1 MIKQVSISISSP
13 AEILNESSGE
23 VVKAETI
30 NYRTYRPEPDGLFCE
45 RIFGPTKNYECYCG
59 KYKNKRYKGVFC
71 NNCGVK
77 ITNKNSRRKRLGHIT
92 LASPLIHIWFFRC
105 FPSKLSTLLKLQAE
119 DVEKIIYSEKYI
131 LLDKG
136 DFEKQL
142 FFIKTFELISF
153 RLYKKIKKLI
163 KRKKPINKP
172 IIKTGAQAFEQILNK
187 INLQILEKDLSEENK
202 ILKSNFKKD
211 YLNYRL
217 KTIRELIEGKETYKN
232 IVLKIIPV
240 IPPEIR
246 PLVQLE
252 NGKYATSDLNEFYR
266 KLIIRNNRLKK
277 FQNIRVPQIII
288 RNERRLLQES
298 VDSLFDNSKKI
309 IPITSENNR
318 IIKSLSDCLK
328 GKLGR
333 FRFNLLGKRV
343 DYSARSVI
351 ISGPKLKLYECGL
364 PRKMLIELF
373 RPYILNKILENG
385 KTINLKEAKKIIRKK
400 KKIIWKLLNHLI
412 YKYPILLNRAP
423 TLHKLGIQCFYP
435 KITEEQAI
443 ELHPLVCA
451 GFNADFDG
459 DQMAV
464 HIPLSKEAILEA
476 KCLMLPTHNILN
488 PANGNPILVP
498 SQDML
503 LGLYYLSKEMKT
515 KEHQL
520 RKFSNTKE
528 VQIAYNNNIIDINT
542 KILVRM
548 KNKLVETTTGKV
560 LFNLLI
566 PKGIGYYNKIL
577 TKTSLSKIIKTIFFK
592 TNSYQTL
599 KFLDNI
605 KELGFQTSFK
615 AGFSFNLED
624 LTIPDIKNNLLE
636 KALKKKKEINIK
648 NNNEDN
654 EIKYHTTIK
663 FWSKINKKLTNQIIT
678 YLKKS
683 QQGLNP
689 IYMML
694 NSGARSSIEQIRQI
708 AGMRGLMAKPQK
720 NIESKNIIENPIY
733 SNFLEGLSNYEYF
746 ISTHGAR
753 KGLADT
759 ALKTADAGYLT
770 RRLVD
775 VAQGLVIIEK
785 DCKTLGGIYITP
797 LIIKNKV
804 IESIDERVL
813 GRISLQNIYDKN
825 SKRIILKKDELIDET
840 RAKLI
845 KASNLKKL
853 KVRSPIT
860 CKTKQGI
867 CSKCYGRNLSTGKI
881 VQKGEAVGILAAQAI
896 GEPGT
901 QLTLRTF
908 HIGGTA
914 SQVAESNKLFSN
926 YNGRI
931 KYHHIKAIKKKTYS
945 IVISKQA
952 KLKIYILNS
961 KIILNINIP
970 YGSKIFIKNNQ
981 HLKKGDLI
989 YKCDHHSYP
998 IISERKS
1005 KVILKNFHEYRNF
1018 RKQRKTGTSSL
1029 KEVKI
1034 VTNNIHD
1041 YCIPYICLIIKE
1053 KQKIKLKKYPFPTDS
1068 QILVKNLEQ
1077 TKEGQI
1083 IAKIP
1088 RRFLN
1093 STDITGGLPKVSE
1106 LLETRKPFNSAIIS
1120 EVKGRVK
1127 YGKITSNKQEV
1138 FIKNKQGK
1146 NTRYNINIEKKI
1158 LVNENENIKAGNKLS
1173 EGELAINEILTIK
1186 GIYAVQKYLI
1196 NEIQEVYRL
1205 EGVKID
1211 DKHFEIIIRQM
1222 LKKVKIINSGDT
1234 KFVAGN
1240 IVDKE
1245 LLYSENKKIRT
1256 FKIITGTA
1264 KPTLGLLVGEQITKK
1279 KLKRIKNKEAIKTR
1293 EPRPAIVLPIVLGIT
1308 KSALQNSSFLS
1319 AASFQETTKIL
1330 SEAALRK
1337 QKDNLKGLKENVILG
1352 NKIPSGTGFKKPGV
1366 QITTYK

>member
-13 AEILNESSGE
+13 EEILNESSGE

-30 NYRTYRPEPDGLFCE
+30 NYRTSRPEPDGLFCE

-59 KYKNKRYKGVFC
+59 KYKNKRYKGIVC
-71 NNCGVK
+71 NTCGVK
-77 ITNKNSRRKRLGHIT
+77 ITNQNARRKRFGHIT
-92 LASPLIHIWFFRC
+92 LASPIIHIWFFRC
-105 FPSKLSTLLKLQAE
+105 FPKKLATLLKLQAE
-119 DVEKIIYSEKYI
+119 DVEQIIYYEKYI

-142 FFIKTFELISF
+142 FFIKNFELISL
-153 RLYKKIKKLI
+153 RLDKKINQLI
-163 KRKKPINKP
+163 KRKQPRNKP
-172 IIKTGAQAFEQILNK
+172 ILKTGAKAFETIFNQLN
-187 INLQILEKDLSEENK
+187 IQILEKDLSEEK
-202 ILKSNFKKD
+202 QILKSNFKKD
-211 YLNYRL
+211 SINYRL
-217 KTIRELIEGKETYKN
+217 KTIREIIEGKETYKN

-246 PLVQLE
+246 PLVQLD
-252 NGKYATSDLNEFYR
+252 NGKYATSDLNELYR
-266 KLIIRNNRLKK
+266 KIILRNNRLKQLK
-277 FQNIRVPQIII
+277 KIRVPQIII

-309 IPITSENNR
+309 IPIKSENNR
-318 IIKSLSDCLK
+318 VIKSLADGLK

-373 RPYILNKILENG
+373 RPYILNQILANG
-385 KTINLKEAKKIIRKK
+385 KTITLKEAKKIISKNK
-400 KKIIWKLLNHLI
+400 NLIWKLLNNLI

-435 KITEEQAI
+435 KITEEKAI

-476 KCLMLPTHNILN
+476 KCLMLPTQNLLN

-503 LGLYYLSKEMKT
+503 LGLYYLSKEMKN
-515 KEHQL
+515 KEHQII
-520 RKFSNTKE
+520 KFSNTKE
-528 VQIAYNNNIIDINT
+528 VQIASNNKIIDLNT
-542 KILVRM
+542 KILVM
-548 KNKLVETTTGKV
+548 MNKQLVSTTAGKV

-566 PKGIGYYNKIL
+566 PKEVGYYNKIL
-577 TKTSLSKIIKTIFFK
+577 TKTSLSKIIKTIFLK
-592 TNSYQTL
+592 TNSYKTI

-605 KELGFQTSFK
+605 KEIGFETSFK
-615 AGFSFNLED
+615 AGLSLNLED
-624 LTIPDIKNNLLE
+624 LTIPDIKNKILE
-636 KALKKKKEINIK
+636 KALKQNQQINLQ
-648 NNNEDN
+648 NQNEDN
-654 EIKYHTTIK
+654 EIKYHTKIK
-663 FWSKINKKLTNQIIT
+663 FWSKINNKLTNKIIT

-683 QQGLNP
+683 QKGFNP

-708 AGMRGLMAKPQK
+708 SGMRGLMAKPQK

-775 VAQGLVIIEK
+775 VAQDVVITET
-785 DCKTLGGIYITP
+785 DCKTLLGIYVTQ
-797 LIIKNKV
+797 LIIKNQL
-804 IESIDERVL
+804 IESIEERVL

-825 SKRIILKKDELIDET
+825 IKIIIIKKYELIDET

-845 KASNLKKL
+845 KESNIKQI

-860 CKTKQGI
+860 CQAKKGI
-867 CSKCYGRNLSTGKI
+867 CIKCYGINLSTGRI
-881 VQKGEAVGILAAQAI
+881 AQKGDAVGILAAQSI

-914 SQVAESNKLFSN
+914 GNVAESKKLFSN
-926 YNGRI
+926 YNGKI
-931 KYHHIKAIKKKTYS
+931 KYQNIKSIKTKNYK
-945 IVISKQA
+945 IVISKKA
-952 KLKIYILNS
+952 NLKIYLFNSKRILNL
-961 KIILNINIP
+961 KIP
-970 YGSKIFIKNNQ
+970 YGSKIFLTNNQ
-981 HLKKGDLI
+981 TLKKGDLI
-989 YKCDHHSYP
+989 YKWDHHYYP
-998 IISERKS
+998 IISEIKS
-1005 KVILKNFHEYRNF
+1005 KVILKNFYKYVNF
-1018 RKQRKTGTSSL
+1018 IKPKFLTRQTG

-1034 VTNNIHD
+1034 VKNNLHN
-1041 YCIPYICLIIKE
+1041 YRIPYICLIIKE
-1053 KQKIKLKKYPFPTDS
+1053 KQKIKLKKYPFPTGS
-1068 QILVKNLEQ
+1068 QILVNNLEE
-1077 TKEGQI
+1077 TKAGQL

-1088 RRFLN
+1088 RIFLN
-1093 STDITGGLPKVSE
+1093 STDITGGLPRVSE
-1106 LLETRKPFNSAIIS
+1106 LLETRKPLNSAIIS

-1127 YGKITSNKQEV
+1127 YGRIKIKKQEI
-1138 FIKNKQGK
+1138 FLQTKKGIK
-1146 NTRYNINIEKKI
+1146 TRYNINIEKQI
-1158 LVNENENIKAGNKLS
+1158 LVNENDNIKAGNKLS
-1173 EGELAINEILTIK
+1173 EGEIAINEILTIK
-1186 GIYAVQKYLI
+1186 GIYALQKYLI

-1222 LKKVKIINSGDT
+1222 LKQVKIINSGDT
-1234 KFVAGN
+1234 NLLEGN
-1240 IVDKE
+1240 IVDQE
-1245 LLYSENKKIRT
+1245 ILYSENKPIRT
-1256 FKIITGTA
+1256 FKIITFNA
-1264 KPTLGLLVGEQITKK
+1264 NPKLGLLVGDKITKT
-1279 KLKRIKNKEAIKTR
+1279 KLKRIKNKEELQTR
-1293 EPRPAIVLPIVLGIT
+1293 EPRPAIGLPILLGIT
-1308 KSALQNSSFLS
+1308 KSALQKQSFLS

-1330 SEAALRK
+1330 SESALRR

-1352 NKIPSGTGFKKPGV
+1352 NKIPAGTGLNRIK
-1366 QITTYK
+1366 

>member
-13 AEILNESSGE
+13 EDILNESSGE

-59 KYKNKRYKGVFC
+59 KYKNKRYKGVVC

-77 ITNKNSRRKRLGHIT
+77 ITNQNARRKRFGHIT
-92 LASPLIHIWFFRC
+92 LASPIIHIWFFRC
-105 FPSKLSTLLKLQAE
+105 FPNKLATLLKLQAE

-142 FFIKTFELISF
+142 FFLKNFELISL

-163 KRKKPINKP
+163 KIKKPRKKPIL
-172 IIKTGAQAFEQILNK
+172 KTGAKAFEQIFKQL
-187 INLQILEKDLSEENK
+187 NLQILEKDLSEEKK

-211 YLNYRL
+211 SLNSRL
-217 KTIRELIEGKETYKN
+217 KTIREILDGKETYKN

-246 PLVQLE
+246 PLVQLD
-252 NGKYATSDLNEFYR
+252 NGKYATSDLNELYR
-266 KLIIRNNRLKK
+266 KIIIRNNRLKQ

-309 IPITSENNR
+309 IPIKSENNR
-318 IIKSLSDCLK
+318 VIKSLSDGLK

-333 FRFNLLGKRV
+333 FRLNLLGKRV

-364 PRKMLIELF
+364 PRNMLIELF

-385 KTINLKEAKKIIRKK
+385 KTINLKEAKKIISKK
-400 KKIIWKLLNHLI
+400 KQIIWKLLNNLI

-435 KITEEQAI
+435 KITEEKAI

-476 KCLMLPTHNILN
+476 KCLMLPTQNILN

-503 LGLYYLSKEMKT
+503 LGLYYLSKERKN
-515 KEHQL
+515 KEHKII
-520 RKFSNTKE
+520 KFSNTKE
-528 VQIAYNNNIIDINT
+528 VQIAYNNNIIDLNT
-542 KILVRM
+542 NILVM
-548 KNKLVETTTGKV
+548 MNKQLVSTTAGKV

-566 PKGIGYYNKIL
+566 PKEVGYYNKIL
-577 TKTSLSKIIKTIFFK
+577 TKTSLSKIIKKIFLK
-592 TNSYQTL
+592 TNSYKTI

-605 KELGFQTSFK
+605 KEIGFETSFN

-624 LTIPDIKNNLLE
+624 LTIPDIKKKILE
-636 KALKKKKEINIK
+636 KALKKNQQINIK
-648 NNNEDN
+648 NKNEDN
-654 EIKYHTTIK
+654 EIKYHTKIK
-663 FWSKINKKLTNQIIT
+663 FWSKINNKLTNQIIT

-683 QQGLNP
+683 QKGFNP

-708 AGMRGLMAKPQK
+708 SGMRGLMAKPQK

-775 VAQGLVIIEK
+775 VAQDVVITET
-785 DCKTLGGIYITP
+785 DCKTLLGIYVTQ
-797 LIIKNKV
+797 LIIKNQL
-804 IESIDERVL
+804 IESIEERVL

-825 SKRIILKKDELIDET
+825 RKRIILKKSELIDEK

-845 KASNLKKL
+845 QESNIKKI

-860 CKTKQGI
+860 CKAKQGI
-867 CSKCYGRNLSTGKI
+867 CIKCYGINLSTGI
-881 VQKGEAVGILAAQAI
+881 IAQKGDAVGILAAQSI

-914 SQVAESNKLFSN
+914 GNVAESNKLFSN
-926 YNGRI
+926 YNGKI
-931 KYHHIKAIKKKTYS
+931 KYQNIKSIQTKNYR
-945 IVISKQA
+945 IVISKTA
-952 KLKIYILNS
+952 NIKIYILNS
-961 KIILNINIP
+961 KRILNIKIP
-970 YGSKIFIKNNQ
+970 YGSKIFITNNQ
-981 HLKKGDLI
+981 TLKKGDLI
-989 YKCDHHSYP
+989 YKWDPHYYP
-998 IISERKS
+998 IISEIKS
-1005 KVILKNFHEYRNF
+1005 KVILKNFYKYVNF
-1018 RKQRKTGTSSL
+1018 IKQKRQTG

-1034 VTNNIHD
+1034 VKNNLHN
-1041 YCIPYICLIIKE
+1041 YRIPYICLIIKE
-1053 KQKIKLKKYPFPTDS
+1053 KQKIKLKKYHFPTGS
-1068 QILVKNLEQ
+1068 QILVNNLEE
-1077 TKEGQI
+1077 TKAGQL

-1093 STDITGGLPKVSE
+1093 STDITGGLPRVSE

-1127 YGKITSNKQEV
+1127 YGRIKRKKQEI
-1138 FIKNKQGK
+1138 FIQTKKGIK
-1146 NTRYNINIEKKI
+1146 KRYNIKIEKKI
-1158 LVNENENIKAGNKLS
+1158 LVNENDNIKAGTKLS
-1173 EGELAINEILTIK
+1173 EGEIAINEILTIK
-1186 GIYAVQKYLI
+1186 GIYALQKYLI

-1234 KFVAGN
+1234 NLLEGN
-1240 IVDKE
+1240 LVDKE
-1245 LLYSENKKIRT
+1245 ILYSENKKIRT
-1256 FKIITGTA
+1256 FKIITFNA
-1264 KPTLGLLVGEQITKK
+1264 KPKLGLLVGEKITNQ
-1279 KLKRIKNKEAIKTR
+1279 KLKIIKNKEELKTR
-1293 EPRPAIVLPIVLGIT
+1293 EPRPAIGLPILLGIT
-1308 KSALQNSSFLS
+1308 KSALQKQSFLS

-1330 SEAALRK
+1330 SESALRR
-1337 QKDNLKGLKENVILG
+1337 QTDNLKGLKENVILG
-1352 NKIPSGTGFKKPGV
+1352 NKIPAGTGL
-1366 QITTYK
+1366 ISN

>member
-13 AEILNESSGE
+13 EEILNESSGE
-23 VVKAETI
+23 IVKAETI

-59 KYKNKRYKGVFC
+59 KYKNKRYFGVVC
-71 NNCGVK
+71 NICGVK
-77 ITNKNSRRKRLGHIT
+77 ITNQNARRKRFGHIT
-92 LASPLIHIWFFRC
+92 LASPIIHIWFFRC
-105 FPSKLSTLLKLQAE
+105 FPNKLATLLKLQAE
-119 DVEKIIYSEKYI
+119 DVEQIIYSEKYI

-142 FFIKTFELISF
+142 FFIKNLELISF

-163 KRKKPINKP
+163 KRKKPRNKP
-172 IIKTGAQAFEQILNK
+172 IIKTGAKAFEQIFNKLN
-187 INLQILEKDLSEENK
+187 IQILEKDLSEEK
-202 ILKSNFKKD
+202 QILKSNLKKD
-211 YLNYRL
+211 YINYRL
-217 KTIRELIEGKETYKN
+217 KTISELIDGKETYKN
-232 IVLKIIPV
+232 IVLKILPV

-246 PLVQLE
+246 PLVQLD
-252 NGKYATSDLNEFYR
+252 NGKYATSDLNELYR
-266 KLIIRNNRLKK
+266 KIIIRNNRLKK

-318 IIKSLSDCLK
+318 VIKSLSDGLK

-385 KTINLKEAKKIIRKK
+385 KTINLKEAKKIISKNNK
-400 KKIIWKLLNHLI
+400 LIWKLLNNLI

-435 KITEEQAI
+435 KITEEKAI

-464 HIPLSKEAILEA
+464 HIPLSKAAILEA
-476 KCLMLPTHNILN
+476 KRLLLPTQNILN

-503 LGLYYLSKEMKT
+503 LGLYYLSKKMNN
-515 KEHQL
+515 KEHKI

-528 VQIAYNNNIIDINT
+528 VQIAYNNKIIDLNT
-542 KILVRM
+542 KILVM
-548 KNKLVETTTGKV
+548 MNKQLVATTPGKV

-566 PKGIGYYNKIL
+566 PKGIGYYNKLL
-577 TKTSLSKIIKTIFFK
+577 TKTSLSKIIKQIFLK
-592 TNSYQTL
+592 TNSYKTI

-605 KELGFQTSFK
+605 KEIGFETSFN
-615 AGFSFNLED
+615 AGFSLNLED
-624 LTIPDIKNNLLE
+624 LTIPDIKNQILE
-636 KALKKKKEINIK
+636 KALKQNNKINIK
-648 NNNEDN
+648 NQNEDN
-654 EIKYHTTIK
+654 EIKYHTKIK
-663 FWSKINKKLTNQIIT
+663 FWSKINNKLTNKIIT
-678 YLKKS
+678 YLKTS
-683 QQGLNP
+683 QKGFNP

-708 AGMRGLMAKPQK
+708 SGMRGLMAKPQK

-733 SNFLEGLSNYEYF
+733 SNFIEGLSNYEYF
-746 ISTHGAR
+746 ISTHGSR

-775 VAQGLVIIEK
+775 VSQDVIITEK
-785 DCKTLGGIYITP
+785 DCKTLLGIYVTQ
-797 LIIKNKV
+797 LIINNQI

-825 SKRIILKKDELIDET
+825 RKIIILKKSELIDEK

-845 KASNLKKL
+845 KESNIKQI
-853 KVRSPIT
+853 KVRSPLT
-860 CKTKQGI
+860 CQAKKGI
-867 CSKCYGRNLSTGKI
+867 CIKCYGINLSTGRI
-881 VQKGEAVGILAAQAI
+881 AQKGDAVGILAAQSI

-914 SQVAESNKLFSN
+914 GNVTEKNKLFSN
-926 YNGRI
+926 YNGTI
-931 KYHHIKAIKKKTYS
+931 KYKHLKAITKPNYS
-945 IVISKQA
+945 IVISKKA
-952 KLKIYILNS
+952 NLKIYILNS

-970 YGSKIFIKNNQ
+970 YGSKIFIRNNKT
-981 HLKKGDLI
+981 LKKGDLI
-989 YKCDHHSYP
+989 YQWDHHYYP

-1005 KVILKNFHEYRNF
+1005 KVILKNFYKHINF
-1018 RKQRKTGTSSL
+1018 IKKKIKTG

-1034 VTNNIHD
+1034 VKNNLHN

-1053 KQKIKLKKYPFPTDS
+1053 NKKIKLKKYPLPTGS
-1068 QILVKNLEQ
+1068 QILVKNLEE
-1077 TKEGQI
+1077 TKAGKL

-1088 RRFLN
+1088 RIFLN
-1093 STDITGGLPKVSE
+1093 STDITGGLPRVSE

-1127 YGKITSNKQEV
+1127 YGRIKRNKQEI
-1138 FIKNKQGK
+1138 FIKTKKGLK
-1146 NTRYNINIEKKI
+1146 KRYNINIENQI
-1158 LVNENENIKAGNKLS
+1158 LVNENDKIKAGNKLS
-1173 EGELAINEILTIK
+1173 EGEIAINEILTIK
-1186 GIYAVQKYLI
+1186 GIYALQKYLI
-1196 NEIQEVYRL
+1196 NEIQEIYRL

-1234 KFVAGN
+1234 KLLEGN
-1240 IVDKE
+1240 LVDKE
-1245 LLYSENKKIRT
+1245 ILYSENKQIRT
-1256 FKIITGTA
+1256 FKIITFNANPKVGF
-1264 KPTLGLLVGEQITKK
+1264 LVGDQITKN
-1279 KLKRIKNKEAIKTR
+1279 KLKRIKNKEELKTR
-1293 EPRPAIVLPIVLGIT
+1293 EPRPAIGLPILLGIT
-1308 KSALQNSSFLS
+1308 KSALQNQSFLS

-1330 SEAALRK
+1330 SESALRR
-1337 QKDNLKGLKENVILG
+1337 QTDNLKGLKENVILG
-1352 NKIPSGTGFKKPGV
+1352 NKIPAGTGLK
-1366 QITTYK
+1366 QN